1 MTWIKDL
8 QEGASI
14 KESFLVNNVTKG
26 VTGNN
31 MPYLTITLQDKTG
44 TIDGKKWDVKS
55 EDADIFTPG
64 NIVQVSADVIYYKN
78 SYQLKVLSGEKVKD
92 EKIDYARYTMSAPVP
107 QDELEA
113 QLKTI
118 LASIKD
124 EDISLLVNA
133 LIEKYYDK
141 FVTYPAAV
149 RNHHEFTN
157 GLLYHTISM
166 VGLADKIA
174 SFYPSIDRDLL
185 VGGVLL
191 HDLGKTIEL
200 SGPIIPKYTTE
211 GKLLGHISIMAGE
224 IRKIAEA
231 LKIESEVPT
240 LLAHMVLSHHGKME
254 FGSPVTPLLREA
266 LVLSMI
272 DDLDAKMIIL
282 DKAYAET
289 AEGEFTSRIYPIDDS
304 YFYKQKTRK

>member
-1 MTWIKDL
+1 MTWIKDV
-8 QEGASI
+8 QEGETI
-14 KESFLVNNVTKG
+14 KESFLVSNVTKG

-31 MPYLTITLQDKTG
+31 MPYLTITLQDNTG
-44 TIDGKKWDVKS
+44 TIDGKKWEVKP
-55 EDADIFTPG
+55 EDTTIFVPG
-64 NIVQVSADVIYYKN
+64 NIVYVQADVIYYKN
-78 SYQLKVLSGEKVKD
+78 GYQLKIISGEKMDD

-107 QDELEA
+107 QETLETELKA
-113 QLKTI
+113 LLKTFVD
-118 LASIKD
+118 A
-124 EDISLLVNA
+124 DIALIVHT
-133 LIEKYYDK
+133 LIEKYYDR
-141 FVTYPAAV
+141 FITYPAAV

-157 GLLYHTISM
+157 GLLYHTLSM
-166 VGLADKIA
+166 AGLAEKIA
-174 SFYPSIDRDLL
+174 AFYPSIDRDLL
-185 VGGVLL
+185 IGGVLL

-224 IRKIAEA
+224 IRKVADELGI
-231 LKIESEVPT
+231 KSEVPT

-254 FGSPVTPLLREA
+254 FGSPVTPLIREA

-289 AEGEFTSRIYPIDDS
+289 LEGEFTSRIYPIDDS
-304 YFYKQKTRK
+304 YFYKPKPRK

>member
-8 QEGASI
+8 QEGETI
-14 KESFLVNNVTKG
+14 KESFLVSNVTKG

-31 MPYLTITLQDKTG
+31 MPYLTITLQDNTG
-44 TIDGKKWDVKS
+44 TIDGKKWEVKP
-55 EDADIFTPG
+55 EDTTIFVPG
-64 NIVQVSADVIYYKN
+64 NIVYVQADVIYYKN
-78 SYQLKVLSGEKVKD
+78 GYQLKIISGEKMDD

-107 QDELEA
+107 QETLETELKA
-113 QLKTI
+113 LLKTFVD
-118 LASIKD
+118 A
-124 EDISLLVNA
+124 DIALIVHT
-133 LIEKYYDK
+133 LIEKYYDR
-141 FVTYPAAV
+141 FITYPAAV

-157 GLLYHTISM
+157 GLLYHTLSM
-166 VGLADKIA
+166 AGLAEKIA
-174 SFYPSIDRDLL
+174 AFYPSIDRDLL
-185 VGGVLL
+185 IGGVLL

-224 IRKIAEA
+224 IRKVADELGI
-231 LKIESEVPT
+231 KSEVPT

-254 FGSPVTPLLREA
+254 FGSPVTPLIREA

-289 AEGEFTSRIYPIDDS
+289 LEGEFTSRIYPIDDS
-304 YFYKQKTRK
+304 YFYKPKPRK